1 MFAMNSKTHIL
12 AIVVTTAHAWRAA
25 ESRHALRKGEDILMK
40 TVRLKHFRA
49 ALLAA
54 AAGLLAAVGLV
65 VVLYTQP
72 AEANY
77 PGKLGKIAFAGYERN
92 DSEIYTIKPDGGGKV
107 PLTDNKAGNYQPAY
121 SPNGKRI
128 AYVGFDGTDYEI
140 YTINVGGGDKLN
152 VTNNSTDD
160 YDPDYAPNGKRI
172 AYTNNVSGGDEEI
185 YTINASG
192 GGELNVTDNDTG
204 DFYPSYS
211 PSGNRIAF
219 VNDAGADRE
228 IYTIKPN
235 GGVSTKSSTTPR
247 PTLILTG
254 AVNSDFS
261 LRVALEV

>member
-77 PGKLGKIAFAGYERN
+77 PGEPVKIAFAGYERN
-92 DSEIYTIKPDGGGKV
+92 DSEIYTIKTDGGGRLQ
-107 PLTDNKAGNYQPAY
+107 LTNNNAGNYQPAY

-128 AYVGFDGTDYEI
+128 AYVGFDGND
-140 YTINVGGGDKLN
+140 
-152 VTNNSTDD
+152 S
-160 YDPDYAPNGKRI
+160 
-172 AYTNNVSGGDEEI
+172 EI

-192 GGELNVTDNDTG
+192 GGKRQLTDNDTG

-211 PSGNRIAF
+211 PSGKRIAF

-235 GGVSTKSSTTPR
+235 GGSAPSHR
-247 PTLILTG
+247 QHHGQL
-254 AVNSDFS
+254 
-261 LRVALEV
+261 

>member
-1 MFAMNSKTHIL
+1 
-12 AIVVTTAHAWRAA
+12 
-25 ESRHALRKGEDILMK
+25 MK
-40 TVRLKHFRA
+40 MVRLKHFRA

-77 PGKLGKIAFAGYERN
+77 PGKLGKIAFAGYERT
-92 DSEIYTIKPDGGGKV
+92 DSEIYTIKTDGGGRLQ
-107 PLTDNKAGNYQPAY
+107 LTNNNAGNYQPAY

-128 AYVGFDGTDYEI
+128 AYVGFDGND
-140 YTINVGGGDKLN
+140 
-152 VTNNSTDD
+152 S
-160 YDPDYAPNGKRI
+160 
-172 AYTNNVSGGDEEI
+172 EI

-192 GGELNVTDNDTG
+192 GGKRQLTDNDTG

-211 PSGNRIAF
+211 PSGKRIAF

-235 GGVSTKSSTTPR
+235 GRVSTKSSTTSR

-254 AVNSDFS
+254 GVNSDFS
-261 LRVALEV
+261 LRVAPEE